1 MVKFKFSFCYSIC
14 RQYSCAFSH
23 DTDLHALRCKIK
35 FTWVKLIRGQSCLV
49 IMIHNATDKA
59 IVVLLLLNFIATPY
73 NYLVSV

>member
-35 FTWVKLIRGQSCLV
+35 FIWVKLIRGQSCLV